1 MGREYTGNK
10 PAVSVFFK
18 GFTVGF
24 LGLSAFYYVLLF
36 AITGDPNHPFNQ
48 FTLLQPWMSLL
59 IIGFGVQFGLFWLI
73 RKGYYFSI
81 HEKHDAHLTTRTSTA
96 VSGMAMVACCA
107 HHLVDLIPILGLSAA
122 TLFLS
127 EYQEQFLIF
136 GIVANLIGMGM
147 MFWLI
152 TGKIKPSAFVDVIAT
167 KVRRA
172 L

>member
-1 MGREYTGNK
+1 
-10 PAVSVFFK
+10 
-18 GFTVGF
+18 
-24 LGLSAFYYVLLF
+24 
-36 AITGDPNHPFNQ
+36 
-48 FTLLQPWMSLL
+48 
-59 IIGFGVQFGLFWLI
+59 
-73 RKGYYFSI
+73 
-81 HEKHDAHLTTRTSTA
+81 
-96 VSGMAMVACCA
+96 MVACCA